1 MALPPGRG
9 IHFDIYVGRDAVIF
23 HFPVSFGGEKSEAR
37 SGDEAVVHQAG
48 IAADADEAAP
58 GAFAYERAEA
68 DVTEIP
74 GQRVAAGAGKFIGD
88 HYFGSVN
95 SAERRGIIGAFARG
109 PVIPN
114 FPLHV
119 LDDVVGG
126 LATGVETLVNHG
138 ALLAELREIVAVEIV
153 EAARAGVGKV
163 NVSELAAAELGYF
176 AEIIFHPGASAQS
189 GFVRDWNDGDFARA
203 GAIGAR
209 PDL

>member
-1 MALPPGRG
+1 MALAPRGG

-23 HFPVSFGGEKSEAR
+23 HFPVSFGGEKSEAG

-58 GAFAYERAEA
+58 GAFADELAET

-74 GQRVAAGAGKFIGD
+74 GERVAAGAGKFIGD

-95 SAERRGIIGAFARG
+95 SAEGRGIIGAFARG

-119 LDDVVGG
+119 LNDVIGG
-126 LATGVETLVNHG
+126 LASRVEAENLK
-138 ALLAELREIVAVEIV
+138 LLAR
-153 EAARAGVGKV
+153 ARRRR
-163 NVSELAAAELGYF
+163 L
-176 AEIIFHPGASAQS
+176 FHAPQ
-189 GFVRDWNDGDFARA
+189 RN
-203 GAIGAR
+203 
-209 PDL
+209 L